1 MKSDLLKF
9 QILTTL
15 SFALGLA
22 LIMNESAI
30 LRLMARRFQPV
41 DQVGNVFDVEGQ
53 ALRRFHKDLLWV
65 PLEKG
70 NPIFNNDVLYSG
82 PKSELKINLS
92 PSSFMRLH
100 SDTLVRVQRHQ
111 QQPFVEIEKG
121 QMTLTSQNR
130 DEVLIRENQVTK
142 KILLDSKDKK
152 FSSNSPG
159 KPTELFGSN
168 PDDKGQGPGYNLNA
182 SSEIEGS
189 QDRVTENADTS
200 NNQEDSATTLND
212 PIETPKMNWF
222 DPKVLSFIGLYL
234 FIMLLSILDSYRSKK
249 R

>member
-15 SFALGLA
+15 GFALGLA
-22 LIMNESAI
+22 LIMNENAI
-30 LRLMARRFQPV
+30 LRRLAQRFQPT
-41 DQVGNVFDVEGQ
+41 DQVGMVFDIDGQ

-70 NPIFNNDVLYSG
+70 NPIFNNDLLYAG
-82 PKSELKINLS
+82 PQSELKINLS

-130 DEVLIRENQVTK
+130 DEVLVRENQITK
-142 KILLDSKDKK
+142 GVRLDSKEKN

-168 PDDKGQGPGYNLNA
+168 SDDKGQGPGYNLNA
-182 SSEIEGS
+182 SSENES
-189 QDRVTENADTS
+189 TQDMATENTETS
-200 NNQEDSATTLND
+200 SQQEESVTTLDD
-212 PIETPKMNWF
+212 PIETPKLNWF
-222 DPKVLSFIGLYL
+222 DPKVLSFVGLYI
-234 FIMLLSILDSYRSKK
+234 FIMLLSIVDSYRSKK